1 MNTIMYESA
10 VDNVVESTKENIS
23 VIQKMINDV
32 VDWAEGKIG
41 SLFLALLFVFVGFK
55 VVKII
60 LKLVDKGF
68 ERRGIDKS
76 VESFL
81 NSLIKAVLY
90 ILVLIT
96 AATIMGIQMTSF
108 IALLTS
114 AGVAISLALQG
125 SLANFAGGVLILL
138 VKPYKVGDYIVEG
151 ASGNEG
157 TVTAIDIFYTK
168 LATTDNR
175 LVVIPNGAL
184 TNSTIINVTAYDR
197 RRLDMTI
204 GVSYHSDIDKVK
216 QVINDVITSE
226 ERVIQTDPI
235 DIFIDKF
242 DDSEITMRFR
252 FGVATKDYWAVKWD
266 TNERIKKAF
275 DENDITIPFK
285 QVDVHIDKE
294 EKTI

>member
-10 VDNVVESTKENIS
+10 VDNVVESTKENIT

-32 VDWAEGKIG
+32 ISWAEGKIG
-41 SLFLALLFVFVGFK
+41 SLFLALLFVFIGFK
-55 VVKII
+55 IVKII

-125 SLANFAGGVLILL
+125 SLANFVGGVLILL

-168 LATTDNR
+168 LATIDNR

-252 FGVATKDYWAVKWD
+252 FSVATKDYWAVKWD

-275 DENDITIPFK
+275 DENAITIPFK